1 MVISCDQSGVTATV
15 DLLKLG
21 MFGMRGDPNAVQ
33 GSISRASKTLA
44 VVKTDYLH
52 PSFDTAIAVR
62 RIFATV
68 CLHIIGHVETMHD

>member
-44 VVKTDYLH
+44 VVKTDSLH
-52 PSFDTAIAVR
+52 PSFDTAIAVSTSPNH
-62 RIFATV
+62 A
-68 CLHIIGHVETMHD
+68 